1 MRQTCHWRSPF
12 VIVPCRSVHSLL
24 LGFRCSEFWI
34 SSLRLLMMEI
44 LVFRVVLFLSYTS
57 WSRVGSFRITRY
69 CSFYSAFCGAKI
81 GRFSSTR
88 PKPVSLLS
96 SMTIESQGEMIH
108 FRSTRAKPVPL
119 FSSMTNY
126 PQVEVIRFS
135 LTQAR
140 PVSLSF
146 SLTKETS
153 FPTLLG

>member
-69 CSFYSAFCGAKI
+69 CSFYSAFCGAK
-81 GRFSSTR
+81 
-88 PKPVSLLS
+88 
-96 SMTIESQGEMIH
+96 MIH